1 MQLTARYLVKN
12 KINIILDQTG
22 FNVEYSPVYQ
32 QNLNVY
38 KGIDNELQFQL
49 KNADQKP
56 VDVSAYTP
64 IFVAFDDEKKMVIE
78 TTGVVLDDGS
88 SATRGTFKVTI
99 TENTLLNLNQQYLTY
114 TIYLKDSND
123 NRILTYANSYFGAT
137 GVLYIQDAAFPGPPV
152 TKEVTTFSKVA
163 PDVDEWTSSIIN
175 AEPGINGNN
184 ALHTVVVYTDGYV
197 GDIIVQ
203 GTLEN
208 QVGPAT
214 GWADIST
221 VAIDNASEP
230 VYINFNGVYSFLR
243 FKVNA
248 NPANTIT
255 KVFVR
260 N

>member
-32 QNLNVY
+32 QNLNIY

-56 VDVSAYTP
+56 VDISLYTP
-64 IFVAFDDEKKMVIE
+64 VFVAFDDQKRMVIE
-78 TTGVVLDDGS
+78 TTGTVLDDGS

-99 TENTLLNLNQQYLTY
+99 TENILLTLNQQYLTY
-114 TIYLKDSND
+114 TIYLRDSN
-123 NRILTYANSYFGAT
+123 NNQTLTYANSHFGAT
-137 GVLYIQDAAFPGPPV
+137 GVLYVQDAAFPGPPV

-184 ALHTVVVYTDGYV
+184 ALHTVVVYTDSYV
-197 GDIIVQ
+197 GDVVVQ

-208 QVGPAT
+208 QTGQGT
-214 GWADIST
+214 GWADLAT
-221 VAIDNASEP
+221 VSINNATEP
-230 VYINFNGVYSFLR
+230 TYINFNGVFSFIR
-243 FKVNA
+243 IKVNS

-255 KVFVR
+255 KVLIR